1 MIKKFWMIILF
12 VISSLFLSSCG
23 GAKVDE
29 LEIKN
34 YLSESYGI
42 RDMSIEELRDI
53 VQEPGETQNK
63 RIITCTVVASNK
75 YAMQT
80 ANWTLEF
87 EQFDGEWVGTSG
99 TMGHSEYQLTN
110 EISEEDFAQVAFSE
124 YVPAGLFDILDLK
137 TDFEAETATAHILCY
152 SFYETF
158 YGCSE
163 GTATVRWNPSNMCW
177 EWFRQNVELSNYT
190 ITLSTDLSVHFERQ
204 DKDLY
209 EVFDIVR
216 ESEATNNF
224 CLKNYYCNYNNYYEL
239 FTPYREYKYE
249 LDDIV
254 LDFQSYSYGSEL
266 RVAIPAVDSIRSKE
280 ANIVFYISG
289 QTLYYVSPHNT
300 TEKVAIKTDLPLGN
314 YDEFTNLWPG
324 TWQGAF

>member
-124 YVPAGLFDILDLK
+124 YVPAGLFDSP
-137 TDFEAETATAHILCY
+137 DFE
-152 SFYETF
+152 
-158 YGCSE
+158 
-163 GTATVRWNPSNMCW
+163 V
-177 EWFRQNVELSNYT
+177 
-190 ITLSTDLSVHFERQ
+190 
-204 DKDLY
+204 
-209 EVFDIVR
+209 
-216 ESEATNNF
+216 
-224 CLKNYYCNYNNYYEL
+224 
-239 FTPYREYKYE
+239 
-249 LDDIV
+249 
-254 LDFQSYSYGSEL
+254 
-266 RVAIPAVDSIRSKE
+266 
-280 ANIVFYISG
+280 
-289 QTLYYVSPHNT
+289 
-300 TEKVAIKTDLPLGN
+300 
-314 YDEFTNLWPG
+314 
-324 TWQGAF
+324 